1 MQTPNI
7 YFLYSSNV
15 RYPLIRAPQELKKK
29 LLHNS
34 QTGWDD
40 PVKAVR
46 WCWPV
51 FIRMQGFKRCTAC
64 KNPQNMNVTIFFG
77 GGECSLYKKVF
88 FHQ

>member
-1 MQTPNI
+1 M
-7 YFLYSSNV
+7 

-34 QTGWDD
+34 QTVWDD
-40 PVKAVR
+40 PAKVVR

-51 FIRMQGFKRCTAC
+51 FIRMQGFKRCTTC
-64 KNPQNMNVTIFFG
+64 KNPKEKYECNKFW
-77 GGECSLYKKVF
+77 GEKCSLYKKVF

>member
-34 QTGWDD
+34 QTVWDD
-40 PVKAVR
+40 P
-46 WCWPV
+46 
-51 FIRMQGFKRCTAC
+51 I
-64 KNPQNMNVTIFFG
+64 
-77 GGECSLYKKVF
+77 
-88 FHQ
+88 